1 MSNICLYGLMK
12 VRTLTLF
19 NRIETRNDLQR
30 HMNNIIPLLLL
41 IIIISS
47 GCDKEDNANPID
59 AHPIIGYWQW
69 YLTIEPWPYE
79 EITPQSAGYSAAL
92 KFEADGSVQRFRNDT
107 LTGTYPYLF
116 KYRINNHL
124 DPNSDSTLVIVI
136 NHGTET
142 FFSIEND
149 TLILDQTY
157 VDGPRDYYYR

>member
-1 MSNICLYGLMK
+1 MIRLK
-12 VRTLTLF
+12 
-19 NRIETRNDLQR
+19 
-30 HMNNIIPLLLL
+30 NNIVTLLAIAIL
-41 IIIISS
+41 ISP
-47 GCDKEDNANPID
+47 GCDKEDNPNPID
-59 AHPIIGYWQW
+59 NHPIIGYWQW

-79 EITPQSAGYSAAL
+79 EITPETAGYEAAL
-92 KFEADGSVQRFRNDT
+92 KFETEGVVKRFRNDT
-107 LTGTYPYLF
+107 LIGTYPYLF

-157 VDGPRDYYYR
+157 VDGPRDYYHR